1 MDNNEVDK
9 VLKEKLSKQITPS
22 KEFEQ
27 KMQNTIKEQKIQKES
42 KKQSFNPNKF
52 KRIKFIVSIAAVIM
66 LALMIGI
73 SLKDNIN
80 FEQKTITVA
89 TITGIKPTKSN
100 NQILASDSEFLI
112 SAEGENLTL
121 ESIQKALY
129 VQPAL
134 EYTIEKTNNS
144 NEYKLTFKQNIPNNT
159 IVKLQ
164 YVKDKIT
171 LDSWAYQTS
180 TELSVNG
187 TYPMNGAGYVSKN
200 TVIEVQLSYASVE
213 NFEEHVEISPKIN
226 GTWEHLGKVWRFT
239 PQSQLND
246 GLYRVTVKSG
256 IIAEQKTLKNDYTFS
271 FEVGEWKSDEY
282 IYNTISIDKINT
294 YKPNEEVRI
303 YCQSYEINSK
313 LNISKIDIAKFAG
326 KDEFIEYLQK
336 EDYSKAALL
345 GEYEFTQTEKYVQ
358 LNKNLQTGY
367 YVAIIY
373 NSNRKEMFN
382 CPIQINELSAY
393 AIETERDVLVWVA
406 NGNNLAKDVQVEYK
420 GKVVKT
426 NNDGLAE
433 FKDIADG
440 SEQIKYLGI
449 GNASNKLVIGIYNYN
464 LANYPQAY
472 LYTDRPLYKNTD
484 TINIWGFVP
493 VNQFYD
499 EVQEEFYIELNSEGK
514 QKIKVGEDG
523 NLNYAIQLKNHVDD
537 YSYIKLYYKD
547 TVIAGR
553 NIEIKNYEA
562 QNYTYDISYN
572 KNYAFA
578 GEKFEFDVK
587 INHITGLA
595 VPNKTIRATY
605 DGKTFKATSGED
617 GIAHFAIN
625 ISNTYTEY
633 SSPESKS
640 ITVYNGDFEE
650 YTEAEDYIS
659 IYVLNKDVY
668 TKTEVSDENICKAT
682 LYKLATDKNV
692 TVEYN
697 LKSLYNGT
705 YDTTVNIK
713 LKEITYTRYISRYQY
728 NAYTNEMEPVYSYT
742 NSTAINNIKTINT
755 KNGSV
760 EIDINELNL
769 KKDFEEKSYT
779 YYVIYE
785 YKDQNGRKVADSEY
799 VSLKDESVNKEVGY
813 IYGEDESSDLLYAV
827 KARISSNYYAYRYFL
842 SREKNVF
849 SIEETVEFKL
859 KESTS
864 TGNKEIKNAGK
875 ILRIVFQE
883 DITEKKIITND
894 NLNYKFSE
902 SDFPGCKI
910 TSAYFLNGKFYRMPI
925 YYFDFNQEDRKVDIE
940 ITADQEKYQPGD
952 EVTLKV
958 KTTNNGKAVKSFVNI
973 SVVNK
978 AVLELQENPTYLLQE
993 IYRNR
998 TYPVYTYSSYRD
1010 YIEYGG
1016 GGGGGRRRRRSWKI
1030 RGYRLFQNCI
1040 YRFTRNSNHNFQIA
1054 RQCNNLYCNCT

>member
-27 KMQNTIKEQKIQKES
+27 KIQNTIKEQKIQKES

-52 KRIKFIVSIAAVIM
+52 KRIKFIVSMAAVIM

-73 SLKDNIN
+73 SFKDNIN

-89 TITGIKPTKSN
+89 TITKIKPTKSN

-164 YVKDKIT
+164 YVKDQIT

-187 TYPMNGAGYVSKN
+187 TYPANLSTSVPKN
-200 TVIEVQLSYASVE
+200 TVIEIQFSYASVE

-239 PQSQLND
+239 PQSQLNN

-271 FEVGEWKSDEY
+271 FEVGEWKSHEY

-294 YKPNEEVRI
+294 YKPNEDVRI
-303 YCQSYEINSK
+303 YCQSREIDSK

-426 NNDGLAE
+426 NNDGIAE

-449 GNASNKLVIGIYNYN
+449 GNASNKLIIGIYNYN
-464 LANYPQAY
+464 LENYPQAY

-514 QKIKVGEDG
+514 QKVKVGEDG

-547 TVIAGR
+547 QIIASR
-553 NIEIKNYEA
+553 DLEIKNYEA

-572 KNYAFA
+572 KNYAVE
-578 GEKFEFDVK
+578 GTKFEFDVK
-587 INHITGLA
+587 INHITGLT
-595 VPNKTIRATY
+595 VPNKTIRATC

-617 GIAHFAIN
+617 GIAHFAID
-625 ISNTYTEY
+625 IPNTSTEY
-633 SSPESKS
+633 SSPNYKS
-640 ITVYNGDFEE
+640 ITVYNGDLEE

-659 IYVLNKDVY
+659 IYVLSKDTY
-668 TKTEVSDENICKAT
+668 TKTEVSDTNICKAT
-682 LYKLATDKNV
+682 LYKLSTDKNV
-692 TVEYN
+692 TVDYSLSN
-697 LKSLYNGT
+697 LYNGL
-705 YDTTVNIK
+705 YDTSVNIL
-713 LKEITYTRYISRYQY
+713 LKETTHTRYISSYKY
-728 NAYTNEMEPVYSYT
+728 NPYTNQSEPIYSYRSNT
-742 NSTAINNIKTINT
+742 VTHNVKTINT
-755 KNGSV
+755 KNGMV
-760 EIDINELNL
+760 EIDVNELSM
-769 KKDFEEKSYT
+769 KKDTEEQSYT
-779 YYVIYE
+779 YNVVFE
-785 YKDQNGRKVADSEY
+785 YRDQNGERVADSQHIY
-799 VSLKDESVNKEVGY
+799 LKNTNKEQEVGFAY
-813 IYGEDESSDLLYAV
+813 IEDASSDALYQTPT
-827 KARISSNYYAYRYFL
+827 IINNDYYVYRYFL
-842 SREKNVF
+842 SRDNSVF
-849 SIEETVEFKL
+849 SIGETVEFKL

-864 TGNKEIKNAGK
+864 NGNKEIKNAGK

-925 YYFDFNQEDRKVDIE
+925 YYFDFKQEDRKVDIE
-940 ITADQEKYQPGD
+940 ITADKEKYQPGD

-998 TYPVYTYSSYRD
+998 TYPVYTYSSYKD
-1010 YIEYGG
+1010 YIEYGDG
-1016 GGGGGRRRRRSWKI
+1016 RGGGRRRRSSWKI
-1030 RGYRLFQNCI
+1030 RGYRLF
-1040 YRFTRNSNHNFQIA
+1040 
-1054 RQCNNLYCNCT
+1054 